1 MRERLKSVFKALK
14 DKGLKKNERWDSWMK
29 ATITKTWGELSD
41 SLGFAKDW
49 IEVFLAGEFFIA
61 NYALNY
67 NQRNPTG
74 NTIMDTMLIQLTHRK
89 AAGLLH
95 ELEELHI
102 IRVLRKNIRAEQGL
116 SKKYAGKLPP
126 AIADEL
132 QNHVDQ
138 GRQEWNQHTI

>member
-1 MRERLKSVFKALK
+1 
-14 DKGLKKNERWDSWMK
+14 
-29 ATITKTWGELSD
+29 
-41 SLGFAKDW
+41 
-49 IEVFLAGEFFIA
+49 
-61 NYALNY
+61 
-67 NQRNPTG
+67 
-74 NTIMDTMLIQLTHRK
+74 MLIQLTHRK

-126 AIADEL
+126 ALADEL
-132 QNHVDQ
+132 QKYIDQ